1 MALTALDE
9 HQERMTPR
17 QPSVVTTRRRLMPP
31 ARLSSP
37 RLSSTITI
45 TGPGDHDRPDW
56 LITMT
61 GIRNR
66 LWKFALGGPGD
77 YLRVTAPHPARM
89 FEPDALAADQLR

>member
-1 MALTALDE
+1 
-9 HQERMTPR
+9 
-17 QPSVVTTRRRLMPP
+17 
-31 ARLSSP
+31 
-37 RLSSTITI
+37 
-45 TGPGDHDRPDW
+45 
-56 LITMT
+56 MT

>member
-1 MALTALDE
+1 
-9 HQERMTPR
+9 
-17 QPSVVTTRRRLMPP
+17 MPP

-37 RLSSTITI
+37 RLSSTI